1 MPYIKDPDFREIC
14 VLVEMIGE
22 TAVDNTVITKMVNK
36 TNNILDGYKR
46 D

>member
-14 VLVEMIGE
+14 VLVELIGE
-22 TAVDNTVITKMVNK
+22 TSEDNGITRMVDK

>member
-22 TAVDNTVITKMVNK
+22 IAEDNNITRMVDK
-36 TNNILDGYKR
+36 TNNILEGYKR
-46 D
+46 E

>member
-22 TAVDNTVITKMVNK
+22 TSENSGITKMVNK
-36 TNNILDGYKR
+36 TNTILEGYKR
-46 D
+46 E

>member
-22 TAVDNTVITKMVNK
+22 TSEDSGIAIMVNK
-36 TNNILDGYKR
+36 TNKILGGYKR
-46 D
+46 E